1 MMREPFILNN
11 TIVTTWRALK
21 EWPKQS
27 YLANQPSLFRM
38 EKVQK
43 GLNKTF
49 YFFDN
54 KTALAKLGIN
64 GLQTQPDYEI
74 IMMNISEFLQKMNNN
89 SKEGAQKMTNNKT
102 L

>member
-11 TIVTTWRALK
+11 TIVTTWKALK

-38 EKVQK
+38 EKIQK
-43 GLNKTF
+43 GPNKTF

-74 IMMNISEFLQKMNNN
+74 ITMNISEFLQKMNNKSTEGS
-89 SKEGAQKMTNNKT
+89 SKLTNNKPI
-102 L
+102 